1 MGWRWND
8 CSIRCVLSSLHIDN
22 LVIVIMNAKLFCNQT
37 KLHMQFAHR
46 YPCYS
51 IHFLLLHY
59 SVVGIT
65 TKLSCTMHFFQAV
78 LFMAN
83 EISDKCTFVL
93 ISRNQL
99 KRKSSQIL
107 ITDYATCQIN
117 YSHIQWDYVTWTPGD
132 TGSCSKVWTLWNII
146 PYHIWPF
153 FVYTNCKMP

>member
-1 MGWRWND
+1 
-8 CSIRCVLSSLHIDN
+8 
-22 LVIVIMNAKLFCNQT
+22 
-37 KLHMQFAHR
+37 MQFAHR

-107 ITDYATCQIN
+107 ITDYVKLTIAT
-117 YSHIQWDYVTWTPGD
+117 YSETMLHELLEILVHVVKCEHCEILYLTTFGPSLCIQTAR
-132 TGSCSKVWTLWNII
+132 CLN
-146 PYHIWPF
+146 
-153 FVYTNCKMP
+153 